1 LLSVVEPPRLGL
13 QIDLDLFP
21 ALLIISLIV
30 ISRLTRDHLRAFDSC
45 HRCWMDNN
53 ALYFPSTH
61 SNTRMCKTFRKL
73 AKGFL
78 HGAPKVHQ
86 RCLLLRELR
95 SGLLHIEQPL
105 FTRDESIR
113 RLLFAPRL
121 CGSHDQIYATQ
132 TFYSI
137 AYYVYDEHCTML
149 QNIISHLRV
158 GEAPISGRAQDTTQT
173 MEERQKWRLQNCK
186 H

>member
-1 LLSVVEPPRLGL
+1 LYIWYLGKLLSVIEPPRLGL

-95 SGLLHIEQPL
+95 SGLLPHWAAVIYEGREHSSTTICAASVW
-105 FTRDESIR
+105 FTRSDLR
-113 RLLFAPRL
+113 HANLLFHCLL
-121 CGSHDQIYATQ
+121 CLWWALHHATEYNQ
-132 TFYSI
+132 PSESRRS
-137 AYYVYDEHCTML
+137 AH
-149 QNIISHLRV
+149 
-158 GEAPISGRAQDTTQT
+158 
-173 MEERQKWRLQNCK
+173 
-186 H
+186 